1 MASFRL
7 SDVFLTGTVVRVY
20 AARSLVP
27 SPPQPGQQPP
37 GGVAAASVVVDGEG
51 VATFT
56 GLAPETAY
64 FAGGEVSGLWRWVG
78 FRTESEGAG
87 LTTAEIQAIA
97 EGGWPSILGTRPA
110 RPTISGQTIYVSA
123 AGSDANSGRSEVAP
137 YATVAKALTQSLAPG
152 DGVLLRGG
160 DTFTES
166 FSPSQSGT
174 EAKPIVFGS
183 YGHGNAKIVGQVSP
197 QPGPSWLTFDHL
209 TIVVTAASTSAFAGW
224 GHHIRV
230 QNCNLTA
237 EHGCGVICSS
247 GLRKRSGPIVEDYL
261 TPPVGWEILSNFIH
275 ETGDSGILIG
285 GSIER
290 ATHGSA
296 EESEGRRSAEFPG
309 ERMLVQGNVISRT
322 GIDPAITF
330 GKHGLYLK
338 AKSSTVRRNLIV
350 DFSADGVSQRYS
362 NCAIEENVI
371 QGGEIGLA
379 FFQYGNA
386 ATLGESEWRKNL
398 ISNVNTG
405 LYTPAE
411 EQSWTGGVATVIPT
425 AEVFALS
432 GNQIGPIWGTTP
444 EFIAL
449 NTTVY
454 DDGTNATLG
463 DTNNWSVFLGTN
475 PRSRFMA
482 GGTRS
487 EGLTLV
493 GYEAG
498 AAQLQGSFNTLIGW
512 KAGIALGDFG
522 VTTSKNVT
530 AVGAGAL
537 LGGLRGLEDSTAI
550 GARAMQGAEEG
561 PENVAVGA
569 FALMAE
575 SEVLKGNASRCVAVG
590 FKALTGVT
598 TGGSNVAVGHE
609 AGKSITT
616 ASANVA
622 VGQEALAR
630 AKTTGKNVAIGQSA
644 LAESLGVNNVAIGA
658 FAAAAGAGS
667 NNVVVGQAAG
677 LAMTSAQNVL
687 LGFAAGEHLTTGGF
701 NVFVG
706 DKAGQANV
714 TGTGNLYLGHHA
726 GEAATGSNEL
736 IVSSFGNVLISGN
749 FSTPTLGL
757 YKKSPVPQAAAIAS
771 PAETLASLKAFSDTV
786 IAALKGIGITA

>member
-7 SDVFLTGTVVRVY
+7 ADVFLTGTTVRAY
-20 AARSLVP
+20 PARSFVP
-27 SPPQPGQQPP
+27 SPPQPGQLPP
-37 GGVAAASVVVDGEG
+37 GGVVVSVVVDSEG
-51 VATFT
+51 VASFT
-56 GLAPETAY
+56 GLLPETAY
-64 FAGGEVSGLWRWVG
+64 FAGAEVSGAWRWVG
-78 FRTESEGAG
+78 FRTESELAG
-87 LTTAEIQAIA
+87 LTAAEIQAIA
-97 EGGWPSILGTRPA
+97 EGAWPSILGTPPA
-110 RPTISGQTIYVSA
+110 RPTIIGQAIYVSA
-123 AGSDANSGRSEVAP
+123 AGSDANNGRSEGAP
-137 YATVAKALTQSLAPG
+137 YLTVAKALTQSLAPG

-174 EAKPIVFGS
+174 QAKPIVFGS
-183 YGHGNAKIVGQVSP
+183 YGRGNAKIVGQVAP
-197 QPGPSWLTFDHL
+197 QPGPSWLVFDHL
-209 TIVVTAASTSAFAGW
+209 TISVTAASTSAFAGW
-224 GHHIRV
+224 GHHIRI

-237 EHGCGVICSS
+237 EHGCGIICSS
-247 GLRKRSGPIVEDYL
+247 GLRKRNGSIVEDYL
-261 TPPVGWEILSNFIH
+261 TPPIGWEILSNFIH

-309 ERMLVQGNVISRT
+309 ERMVVQGNIISRT
-322 GIDPAITF
+322 GIDPSITF

-338 AKSSTVRRNLIV
+338 AKNSTVRRNLIV

-362 NCAIEENVI
+362 NCVIEENVI

-386 ATLGESEWRKNL
+386 ATLGESSWTKNL

-405 LYTPAE
+405 LYTPLE

-425 AEVFALS
+425 AEAFALS

-454 DDGTNATLG
+454 DDGTNATVG

-475 PRSRFMA
+475 PRNRFMA

-512 KAGIALGDFG
+512 KAGVALGDVG
-522 VTTSKNVT
+522 ATTSKNLVV
-530 AVGAGAL
+530 VGAGAL
-537 LGGLRGLEDSTAI
+537 LQGMLGLSGTVAV

-569 FALMAE
+569 FALMGVE
-575 SEVLKGNASRCVAVG
+575 GLKGNASRCVAVG
-590 FKALTGVT
+590 YQALTATT
-598 TGGSNVAVGHE
+598 TGGSNVAVGAE

-622 VGQEALAR
+622 VGQGALST
-630 AKTTGKNVAIGQSA
+630 AKTNGKNVAVGVNA
-644 LAESLGVNNVAIGA
+644 LAGTSGVNNVAIGA
-658 FAAAAGAGS
+658 FALAAAGAAS
-667 NNVVVGQAAG
+667 NNVVVGQGAG
-677 LAMTSAQNVL
+677 LALTSEQNVL
-687 LGFAAGEHLTTGGF
+687 VGFGAGEKLTSGQS
-701 NVFVG
+701 NVFLG
-706 DKAGQANV
+706 SKAGANNE
-714 TGTGNLYLGHHA
+714 TGTQNVYIGHHA

-749 FSTPTLGL
+749 FSTPTLGF
-757 YKKSPVPQAAAIAS
+757 YKKSPVAQAGAISS
-771 PAETLASLKAFSDTV
+771 PAETV
-786 IAALKGIGITA
+786 GALKTAVDAIRVALTGIGITA